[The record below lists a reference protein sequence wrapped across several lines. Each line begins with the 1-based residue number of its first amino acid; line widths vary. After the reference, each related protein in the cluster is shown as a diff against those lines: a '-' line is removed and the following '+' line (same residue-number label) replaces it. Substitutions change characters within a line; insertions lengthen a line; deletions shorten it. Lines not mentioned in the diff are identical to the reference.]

1 MNLNDKSINCLFLKG
16 LLFPQQFVVECN
28 DQRTEWDGSHEV
40 SGDDVETVR
49 VGSRCLLLQP
59 VSKRRPVLLRQ
70 RAQRQLRVEGDV
82 KSFSCQV

>member
-40 SGDDVETVR
+40 SSDDVETVR

-59 VSKRRPVLLRQ
+59 VSQTRPVAVGQRPQGLLWVDGYE
-70 RAQRQLRVEGDV
+70 APVGG
-82 KSFSCQV
+82 QV